1 MHNKE
6 ELVELKALLG
16 KISELGLKTYE
27 PDEANLF
34 YMLGIEH
41 NEVLIC
47 RLIKSLIQPDGL
59 HGLGTKPL
67 EMFLQQIGVTDFV
80 ELDKAEITLEEK
92 IDNDRRV
99 DIAIYLKD
107 KVIPIEVKIWAMD
120 QESQLHDYYYY
131 YKNRYENFKNHS
143 IDKIYYLTPTGKEP
157 SGISLKGSNAQDGL
171 DTEQV
176 KQISFNKEIKDFL
189 RSLQGKISNESE
201 VGIVI
206 KDFIDVIERMNA
218 DMLNRNELQK
228 WIDNT
233 VLNDDELQALL
244 MILKHKED
252 LWDEIRY
259 KFLRNSLEV
268 QSSYKLEKYENDANF
283 ENVDTHCKYVVKDG
297 NNIIAYICI
306 ETNLYIARKYDFI
319 SNKDG
324 WTKYNKTDYMWKHI
338 KYKGGPSKWNLKDI
352 DFGLTFNLQNSKR
365 KIEWNKYIEE

>member
-107 KVIPIEVKIWAMD
+107 KVIPIEVKIWAID

-189 RSLQGKISNESE
+189 RSLQEKISNESE

-233 VLNDDELQALL
+233 VLNDDKLQALL